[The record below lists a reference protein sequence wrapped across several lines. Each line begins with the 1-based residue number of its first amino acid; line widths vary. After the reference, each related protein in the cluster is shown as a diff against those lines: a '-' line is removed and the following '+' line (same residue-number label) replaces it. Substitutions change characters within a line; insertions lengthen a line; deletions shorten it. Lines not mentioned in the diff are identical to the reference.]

1 MDLKNIKY
9 TSNDIIILNALKL
22 ILKRL
27 EKNYNNDEEINEMIK
42 AIDEKLKWMGY

>member
-9 TSNDIIILNALKL
+9 TSNDIIILYALRL

-27 EKNYNNDEEINEMIK
+27 EKNYNNDEEVDKMIEV
-42 AIDEKLKWMGY
+42 IEQKLSWMGY

>member
-9 TSNDIIILNALKL
+9 TSNDIIILYALKL

-27 EKNYNNDEEINEMIK
+27 EKNYNNDEEVDAMIK
-42 AIDEKLKWMGY
+42 AIDEKLSWMGY

>member
-27 EKNYNNDEEINEMIK
+27 EKNYNNDEEVDVMINAINE
-42 AIDEKLKWMGY
+42 KLSWMGY

>member
-9 TSNDIIILNALKL
+9 TSNDIIILYALKL

-27 EKNYNNDEEINEMIK
+27 EKDYNNDEEVDEMIN
-42 AIDEKLKWMGY
+42 AIEQKLSWMGY

>member
-9 TSNDIIILNALKL
+9 TSNDIIILYALRL

-27 EKNYNNDEEINEMIK
+27 EKNYNNDEEVDEMIK
-42 AIDEKLKWMGY
+42 VIEEKLSWMGY

>member
-27 EKNYNNDEEINEMIK
+27 EKNYNNDEEVDAMISAINE
-42 AIDEKLKWMGY
+42 KLSWMGY